1 MPHQCVRC
9 NIFYDDG
16 SQEIIKGCTCGGK
29 LFFFVRKE
37 KLEEARREIPTKLS
51 VLQKQQIETDVREM
65 VGEKAEDVP
74 VVLDFETIKVLRPG
88 EYELDLVKL
97 FKGDPLIFK
106 LEEGK
111 YIIDVAET
119 FQRMRVKNSY

>member
-9 NIFYDDG
+9 NKFYDDG
-16 SQEIIKGCTCGGK
+16 SQEIIKGCTCGGR

-37 KLEEARREIPTKLS
+37 KLEEARTEIQLKLTET
-51 VLQKQQIETDVREM
+51 QKQQIETDVLEM
-65 VGEKAEDVP
+65 VGKKAEDAP
-74 VVLDFETIKVLRPG
+74 VVLDFETIKILRPG
-88 EYELDLVKL
+88 EYELDLVRL

-106 LEEGK
+106 LEDGK

-119 FQRMRVKNSY
+119 FHRMRKREPD